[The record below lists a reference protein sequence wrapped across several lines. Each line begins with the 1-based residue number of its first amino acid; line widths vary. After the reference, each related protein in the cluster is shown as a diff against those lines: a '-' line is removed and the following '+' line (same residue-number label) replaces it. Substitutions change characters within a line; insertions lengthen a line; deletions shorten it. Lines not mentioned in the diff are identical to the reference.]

1 VGKEGKLLET
11 LEEGIVMTIAQLN
24 TDYGID
30 GQLQFIEGKGGFPLI
45 EISNAQAT
53 ATISVYAGQVLKFQP
68 TGASADVLFLS
79 DSAYYQAGK
88 AIKGGVPICWPW
100 FGPDPEG
107 KGRASHGFVRDR
119 QWQVIATQ
127 ALSDGRT
134 QVTLGLTDTDETREL
149 WPHAFNFQIVI
160 TVGTQLHIEL
170 VTKNTGSVAFSITQA
185 LHTYFT
191 VGDIQQ
197 TSVMGLSGCEYLDKV
212 DGGQQK
218 AQVGAVTIAQ
228 EVDRVYL
235 NVPSQLTINDAA
247 LNRKIQIDAIGSKTA
262 IVWNPWIDICAK
274 MADLDD
280 QDYQRFICVE
290 TANAANEVIEVP
302 AGGEYR
308 LGATIA
314 IG

>member
-1 VGKEGKLLET
+1 
-11 LEEGIVMTIAQLN
+11 MTIAQLN
-24 TDYGID
+24 QDFGIT
-30 GQLQFIEGKGGFPLI
+30 GQLQFIEGPGGFPLI
-45 EISNAQAT
+45 AITNAQAT
-53 ATISVYAGQVLKFQP
+53 ATISPYGGQVLKFQP
-68 TGASADVLFLS
+68 AGATADVLFLS
-79 DSAYYQAGK
+79 DRAYYQAGK
-88 AIKGGVPICWPW
+88 AIKGGIPICWPW

-119 QWQVIATQ
+119 AWQVIATQ

-134 QVTLGLTDTDETREL
+134 QATLGLTDTEATRAI
-149 WPHAFNFQIVI
+149 WPQAFNLQIIV

-170 VTKNTGSVAFSITQA
+170 VTKNTGNTAFSITQA

-197 TSVMGLSGCEYLDKV
+197 TNVTGLSGSEYLDKV

-235 NVPSQLTINDAA
+235 NVPSALTINDAN
-247 LNRKIQIDAIGSKTA
+247 LNRKIQIDATGSKTA
-262 IVWNPWIDICAK
+262 IVWNPWSEICAK

-280 QDYQRFICVE
+280 QAYQGFICVE
-290 TANAANEVIEVP
+290 TANAANEIIEIA
-302 AGGEYR
+302 AGSEYR
-308 LGATIA
+308 LGATI
-314 IG
+314 GV